1 MTAVRRI
8 AKRVLP
14 GSVVN
19 WIRKARSRTMRD
31 SPLSMS
37 GGVNANTSG
46 LAVGYLIS
54 LETKLFA
61 TGDQSYARR
70 LATAISASSKG
81 SEAHTRGTLA
91 LARWYLHAGSP
102 GEALRHLDEARPSDD
117 GLRMAV
123 DMCRVDCL
131 FEVRDGQA
139 ALAIL
144 SKVIGRHANEQ
155 NVVLR
160 VGQARSLLEESVH
173 HGSGSMAEA
182 LNTIYRGA
190 GFGMIRR
197 TLVIG
202 RIGLDNISCDVPRAE
217 PEGGLP
223 RVTVVIEIP
232 DGSTDMVG
240 LSSLVRQSWRNLE
253 LVVVAGDQVRDHIS
267 AFDFTLL
274 RDEGV
279 ILVDEPTN
287 GDHPLTQGLRHGT
300 GELIM
305 THPHGT
311 WSHPQRIEAQ
321 ASALIAN
328 PDLRGTISSHMYVGD
343 CLVPRP
349 LGIVPQEDLVG
360 PNPDSLMIRIS
371 GSPLDE
377 LLAEFDRVRSNHSPV
392 TGTVSLFEGVDLVNH
407 GVPLALTRK
416 DLPTARSARG
426 VPS

>member
-19 WIRKARSRTMRD
+19 WIRKSRSRTQGG
-31 SPLSMS
+31 SPISMS
-37 GGVNANTSG
+37 GGVNASASDPAADQFIG
-46 LAVGYLIS
+46 
-54 LETKLFA
+54 LETMLFA
-61 TGDQSYARR
+61 TGDQSYAKR
-70 LATAISASSKG
+70 LAAALRATSKG
-81 SEAHTRGTLA
+81 SEAHTRGFLA
-91 LARWYLHAGSP
+91 LARWCLHAGRP
-102 GEALRHLDEARPSDD
+102 DEAMGHLDGVRPSDS

-123 DMCRVDCL
+123 DICRVDCL
-131 FEVRDGQA
+131 FELRDGQA

-155 NVVLR
+155 NLVLR
-160 VGQARSLLEESVH
+160 VGHARSLVEESVQ

-232 DGSTDMVG
+232 DGSTDLVG
-240 LSSLVRQSWRNLE
+240 LSSLVRQSWSNLE
-253 LVVVAGDQVRDHIS
+253 LVVVAGDQVRNHIS
-267 AFDFTLL
+267 AYDFTLL
-274 RDEGV
+274 RNDGV

-287 GDHPLTQGLRHGT
+287 GDHLLTQGLRYGT

-311 WSHPQRIEAQ
+311 WSHPQRVEAQ

-360 PNPDSLMIRIS
+360 PDPDSLMVRVS

-377 LLAEFDRVRSNHSPV
+377 LLEEFDRVRSNHSPV
-392 TGTVSLFEGVDLVNH
+392 TGTVSVYEGVGHVNH
-407 GVPLALTRK
+407 GVPLALARK
-416 DLPTARSARG
+416 DLTTAMAARA

>member
-19 WIRKARSRTMRD
+19 WIRKARTRTTKN
-31 SPLSMS
+31 SPFSTSS
-37 GGVNANTSG
+37 GINPTSDPAVDHLIG
-46 LAVGYLIS
+46 LEI
-54 LETKLFA
+54 TLFT
-61 TGDQSYARR
+61 TGDPSYTKQ
-70 LATAISASSKG
+70 LASAIRATSKG
-81 SEAHTRGTLA
+81 SEAHTRGSLA
-91 LARWYLHAGSP
+91 LARWCLHAGNP
-102 GEALRHLDEARPSDD
+102 DEALRHLDEVKPPDS

-123 DMCRVDCL
+123 DICRVDCL
-131 FEVRDGQA
+131 FELRDGQA

-155 NVVLR
+155 NLVLR
-160 VGQARSLLEESVH
+160 VGHARSLLEGSVH

-202 RIGLDNISCDVPRAE
+202 RIGLDNISCDVPGAE
-217 PEGGLP
+217 PEGALP

-232 DGSTDMVG
+232 DGSTDTVG
-240 LSSLVRQSWRNLE
+240 ISSLVRQSWRNLE
-253 LVVVAGDQVRDHIS
+253 LVVVAGEQARDHIS
-267 AFDFTLL
+267 ALDFTLL
-274 RDEGV
+274 DNNGV

-311 WSHPQRIEAQ
+311 WSHPQRVEAQ

-349 LGIVPQEDLVG
+349 LGIIPKEDLVG
-360 PNPDSLMIRIS
+360 PDPDSLMIRVS

-377 LLAEFDRVRSNHSPV
+377 LLAEFNRVDSNHSPV
-392 TGTVSLFEGVDLVNH
+392 TGTVSLFEGVDLVNQ
-407 GVPLALTRK
+407 GVPLALARK
-416 DLPTARSARG
+416 DITTTMAARA